1 MSPDDQ
7 KPEIRARYRSE
18 ISDTLH
24 WINRLAI
31 PPYLLLISYLA
42 FFVDHLNYPE
52 FFREMFVGRTASM
65 ISSAIALFGS
75 MLASWSTFFEKRG
88 QLMGILAL
96 AGAAFMNAHFAAVM
110 QNHFSAQTAWIIS
123 NIIIGGL
130 YPVGFFWSAGILLVS
145 YIYYL
150 GMYLGVKQGPMD
162 LQFQMTL
169 LNSGI
174 AGVTALAIKYG
185 FITIRKREFFSR
197 VRLEQ
202 ANQQIALLNDQL
214 KDDNLRMSHEL
225 EVARKIQ
232 HIVLPSGEEYR
243 DFADLDIA
251 CVMVTADEVGG
262 DYYDIIR
269 FDGQQP
275 LNRSADSSVDDAIET
290 SGSAAAN
297 SGGAD
302 RPGYGADFQSGGLI
316 AIGDVTGHGLNSGVL
331 MMMVHATLRAL
342 SEIERRDLKT
352 IYRVINKILY
362 DFRIK
367 TEDTRIMT
375 LALLRYFG
383 DGRFTLTGEHEC
395 ILRIRNVQPD
405 GAEEIPEKDSAQ
417 GERSVAARTQAAA
430 PESAFEIMPI
440 EYGMYAGLE
449 ARISDEYLKIHEFD
463 LEPGETIILYTDGI
477 TEAENAAG
485 VEFGQHGIIN
495 AACRAAAEFA
505 TSTRAGGSSAALD
518 GIQSPGTSA
527 STPADPEPDGP
538 ARGICDAVMRAARE
552 HSGAGDHEIL
562 DDYSLV
568 VIHRRSPPQQRSLE
582 RHRLQTRDGL
592 L

>member
-1 MSPDDQ
+1 MQTRAQKSDQ
-7 KPEIRARYRSE
+7 LERYKFE
-18 ISDTLH
+18 ISETMH
-24 WINRLAI
+24 RINRLVI

-42 FFVDHLNYPE
+42 VFADHLNYPR
-52 FFREMFVGRTASM
+52 FSDDMFVGRAVSM
-65 ISSAIALFGS
+65 ATSAIALITSVLAVWRPALQKQGS
-75 MLASWSTFFEKRG
+75 FT
-88 QLMGILAL
+88 GIVTMS
-96 AGAAFMNAHFAAVM
+96 GVAFMITHFAAVM
-110 QNHFSAQTAWIIS
+110 QNHFSAQTAWIVG

-130 YPVGFFWSAGILLVS
+130 YPVGFFWSTGILLVS

-185 FITIRKREFFSR
+185 FIAIRKREFFSR

-225 EVARKIQ
+225 DVARKIQ
-232 HIVLPSGEEYR
+232 HIVLPSGDEYR

-269 FDGQQP
+269 FDGQQA
-275 LNRSADSSVDDAIET
+275 LNYSVDDAV
-290 SGSAAAN
+290 GNADGNGA
-297 SGGAD
+297 GGAHGPAQQGEAD
-302 RPGYGADFQSGGLI
+302 RDFRTGGLI

-383 DGRFTLTGEHEC
+383 DGRFALTGEHEC
-395 ILRIRNVQPD
+395 ILRIRNVQP
-405 GAEEIPEKDSAQ
+405 GSAAAVAAKDSAQ
-417 GERSVAARTQAAA
+417 GERSVAARIQAAA

-440 EYGMYAGLE
+440 EYGIYAGLE

-505 TSTRAGGSSAALD
+505 TSTRAAGSSAALD
-518 GIQSPGTSA
+518 GIQEVEA
-527 STPADPEPDGP
+527 AADPEPDGP
-538 ARGICDAVMRAARE
+538 ARRICDAVMRAARE

-568 VIHRRSPPQQRSLE
+568 VIHRRSPLRRRSS
-582 RHRLQTRDGL
+582 
-592 L
+592 

>member
-1 MSPDDQ
+1 MQTRAQ
-7 KPEIRARYRSE
+7 KAHQLDRYKSE
-18 ISDTLH
+18 VSETLH
-24 WINRLAI
+24 RINRLVI

-42 FFVDHLNYPE
+42 FFADHVNYPQFSE
-52 FFREMFVGRTASM
+52 DMFVGRFVSM
-65 ISSAIALFGS
+65 ATSAIALTISIMAGWRPILQRIGS
-75 MLASWSTFFEKRG
+75 FT
-88 QLMGILAL
+88 GILTMC
-96 AGAAFMNAHFAAVM
+96 GVAFMITHFAAVM
-110 QNHFSAQTAWIIS
+110 QNHFSAQTAWIVG

-130 YPVGFFWSAGILLVS
+130 YPVSFAWSAGILAVS

-150 GMYLGVKQGPMD
+150 GVYLGIKQSPID

-185 FITIRKREFFSR
+185 FIVIRKREFFSR

-214 KDDNLRMSHEL
+214 KDENLRMSHEL
-225 EVARKIQ
+225 DVARKIQ

-269 FDGQQP
+269 FDD
-275 LNRSADSSVDDAIET
+275 R
-290 SGSAAAN
+290 
-297 SGGAD
+297 GGALN
-302 RPGYGADFQSGGLI
+302 GSHAEAAKINSESHAQANANGGNGHKKDGGKKEGGII

-342 SEIERRDLKT
+342 SEIERKDLKT

-367 TEDTRIMT
+367 TDDTRIMT

-395 ILRIRNVQPD
+395 ILRIKTGPRTVHSTVAAGQ
-405 GAEEIPEKDSAQ
+405 A
-417 GERSVAARTQAAA
+417 RSVKSSDADT
-430 PESAFEIMPI
+430 PGFEIIPV

-449 ARISDEYLKIHEFD
+449 PRISDEYLKIHEFD
-463 LEPGETIILYTDGI
+463 LAPGETIILYTDGI
-477 TEAENAAG
+477 TEAVDPEG

-495 AACRAAAEFA
+495 AACRAAKKRA
-505 TSTRAGGSSAALD
+505 TDHELRDESD
-518 GIQSPGTSA
+518 
-527 STPADPEPDGP
+527 DEE
-538 ARGICDAVMRAARE
+538 ARYICDAIMQAARE
-552 HSGAGDHEIL
+552 HTDRDESDIL

-568 VIHRRSPPQQRSLE
+568 VIQRR
-582 RHRLQTRDGL
+582 L
-592 L
+592 LN